1 MEFKSIEQLSITD
14 CCNKLSITRERLKQI
29 VIDTNNN
36 ISLFHGRLFCEGS
49 LAEEKEEIAQRLFLL
64 ISEDRKLFLRSKTA
78 QQHEEYLSKMKDG
91 LWRDEASKRITSF
104 KIEQIEKDFYS
115 KNKNTVEGLERY
127 LRKYPHGTFSQNARK
142 EIAER
147 RRSKT
152 TKSILIS
159 AALVALVLII
169 CFMNFHSSSYISS
182 DSDVTFGKKGG
193 TASCEIST
201 DAISENIQAY
211 VTENWIKATLENGAL
226 NIKASPNHGDTR
238 YATIHLYAYTTLFG
252 LNLWKKEFEINVS
265 ENSGLSTFL
274 TVSDSS
280 FSFDKY
286 GSGEVYSTVETD
298 GMNLKITSDVN
309 WITFTKDVS
318 ERGDNFLAKLVIS
331 TKTNETGERTGTIT
345 VKSDKYEQK
354 IYVRQNSGLATY
366 FDLSTNS
373 LVMSEEGTEEGYYYS
388 VNVETDGT
396 TWSVSSAPDWLTAEA
411 KIPQGKLHVTLPENT
426 GKIKTG
432 TITLVS
438 NNGDSI
444 YISVK
449 QWGDPTDFRASS
461 NKVKYGISS
470 GYTYINITNNS
481 NKSISV
487 SEDESWIS
495 SSVISNSKIKIYC
508 SQNNSSSR
516 SGNVCVTCGNEELN
530 ISIEQD
536 GWSDCT
542 NCKGKGYTPC
552 PGGAWDS
559 TTGTIVHSRPKL
571 ISNFNP
577 YTGWSHKWT
586 TDNCPTC
593 GGNGKIKCR
602 TCNGKGKIY
611 DSY

>member
-1 MEFKSIEQLSITD
+1 
-14 CCNKLSITRERLKQI
+14 
-29 VIDTNNN
+29 
-36 ISLFHGRLFCEGS
+36 
-49 LAEEKEEIAQRLFLL
+49 
-64 ISEDRKLFLRSKTA
+64 
-78 QQHEEYLSKMKDG
+78 
-91 LWRDEASKRITSF
+91 
-104 KIEQIEKDFYS
+104 
-115 KNKNTVEGLERY
+115 
-127 LRKYPHGTFSQNARK
+127 
-142 EIAER
+142 
-147 RRSKT
+147 
-152 TKSILIS
+152 
-159 AALVALVLII
+159 
-169 CFMNFHSSSYISS
+169 
-182 DSDVTFGKKGG
+182 
-193 TASCEIST
+193 
-201 DAISENIQAY
+201 
-211 VTENWIKATLENGAL
+211 
-226 NIKASPNHGDTR
+226 
-238 YATIHLYAYTTLFG
+238 
-252 LNLWKKEFEINVS
+252 
-265 ENSGLSTFL
+265 
-274 TVSDSS
+274 
-280 FSFDKY
+280 
-286 GSGEVYSTVETD
+286 
-298 GMNLKITSDVN
+298 
-309 WITFTKDVS
+309 
-318 ERGDNFLAKLVIS
+318 
-331 TKTNETGERTGTIT
+331 
-345 VKSDKYEQK
+345 
-354 IYVRQNSGLATY
+354 
-366 FDLSTNS
+366 
-373 LVMSEEGTEEGYYYS
+373 MSEEGTEEGYYYS

-411 KIPQGKLHVTLPENT
+411 KIPQGKLHVTLSENT

-432 TITLVS
+432 TITLIS
-438 NNGDSI
+438 NNGDSRD
-444 YISVK
+444 ISVK

-461 NKVKYGISS
+461 SKIKYGTSS

-481 NKSISV
+481 NKSIFV

-536 GWSDCT
+536 GWRDCT

>member
-14 CCNKLSITRERLKQI
+14 CCNKLSITKERLKQI

-91 LWRDEASKRITSF
+91 LWRDEASKRINSF

-211 VTENWIKATLENGAL
+211 VTEDWIKATMENGAL

-252 LNLWKKEFEINVS
+252 LNLWKKELEF
-265 ENSGLSTFL
+265 
-274 TVSDSS
+274 
-280 FSFDKY
+280 
-286 GSGEVYSTVETD
+286 
-298 GMNLKITSDVN
+298 NL
-309 WITFTKDVS
+309 
-318 ERGDNFLAKLVIS
+318 
-331 TKTNETGERTGTIT
+331 
-345 VKSDKYEQK
+345 
-354 IYVRQNSGLATY
+354 
-366 FDLSTNS
+366 
-373 LVMSEEGTEEGYYYS
+373 
-388 VNVETDGT
+388 
-396 TWSVSSAPDWLTAEA
+396 
-411 KIPQGKLHVTLPENT
+411 
-426 GKIKTG
+426 
-432 TITLVS
+432 
-438 NNGDSI
+438 
-444 YISVK
+444 
-449 QWGDPTDFRASS
+449 
-461 NKVKYGISS
+461 
-470 GYTYINITNNS
+470 
-481 NKSISV
+481 
-487 SEDESWIS
+487 
-495 SSVISNSKIKIYC
+495 
-508 SQNNSSSR
+508 
-516 SGNVCVTCGNEELN
+516 
-530 ISIEQD
+530 
-536 GWSDCT
+536 
-542 NCKGKGYTPC
+542 
-552 PGGAWDS
+552 
-559 TTGTIVHSRPKL
+559 
-571 ISNFNP
+571 
-577 YTGWSHKWT
+577 
-586 TDNCPTC
+586 
-593 GGNGKIKCR
+593 
-602 TCNGKGKIY
+602 
-611 DSY
+611 